1 MFNELI
7 QVYKPTETVNQ
18 YGARKETNSIYKTIY
33 ASVKYTSGNVQ
44 QGNYQSNDFT
54 NVEFIIR
61 YRNDISI
68 DDQIKYNGNSYKIQF
83 IEPIGRKDKLR
94 VKCISTHLINTTSE

>member
-1 MFNELI
+1 MLNELI
-7 QVYKPTETVNQ
+7 QVYRPTETVNQ

-61 YRNDISI
+61 YREDITLKDEI
-68 DDQIKYNGNSYKIQF
+68 RYNGNKYKIQF
-83 IEPIGRKDKLR
+83 IEPINRKDKLR
-94 VKCISTHLINTTSE
+94 LKCISTHLINATTE